1 MEDKTKVMETIVLN
15 WKNRKAIKQAK
26 QTILEGGL
34 LVYPTDTIYGFGV
47 DATNIDSINRLNSL
61 KNREGPI
68 SVIAP
73 DNKTVSTWINIP
85 NNEKELVT
93 NKLKPYKTIIY
104 PVHENIVNNL
114 ILGPDKT
121 LGVRIPG
128 HPFCKS
134 LSEECKVP
142 ITTTSVNRSGESPKK
157 NVGEILDTFQ
167 SSIDLIIEDGE
178 LSGSSSSIYL
188 YQSKAMKKIR

>member
-1 MEDKTKVMETIVLN
+1 MENKPKVMEPKILN
-15 WKNRKAIKQAK
+15 WKNKNAIERAK
-26 QTILEGGL
+26 HTILEGGL

-47 DATNIDSINRLNSL
+47 DATNANSIKRLNLL

-73 DNKTVSTWINIP
+73 NNSTVSAWINIP
-85 NNEKELVT
+85 NDEKKLAS

-104 PVHENIVNNL
+104 PVYENIVNNL
-114 ILGPDKT
+114 ILGPNNT
-121 LGVRIPG
+121 LGIRIPN

-142 ITTTSVNRSGESPKK
+142 ITTTSVNRSGELPKI
-157 NVGEILDTFQ
+157 NVDEILDSFENN
-167 SSIDLIIEDGE
+167 IDLIIEDGE
-178 LSGSSSSIYL
+178 LSGSPSNIYL
-188 YQSKAMKKIR
+188 YQSKTIKKIR

>member
-1 MEDKTKVMETIVLN
+1 MENKPKVMEPIVLN
-15 WKNRKAIKQAK
+15 WKNKNAIEKAK

-47 DATNIDSINRLNSL
+47 DATNADSIKRINTL

-73 DNKTVSTWINIP
+73 GNEIVSTWINIP
-85 NNEKELVT
+85 NDEKEFAS

-104 PVHENIVNNL
+104 QVHENIVNNL
-114 ILGPDKT
+114 ILGPDNT
-121 LGVRIPG
+121 LGIRIPD

-142 ITTTSVNRSGESPKK
+142 ITTTSVNRSGELPKT
-157 NVGEILDTFQ
+157 NIGEILDSFQ
-167 SSIDLIIEDGE
+167 NKIDLIIEDGE
-178 LSGSSSSIYL
+178 LSGSASSIYL
-188 YQSKAMKKIR
+188 YQSKTMKKIR

>member
-1 MEDKTKVMETIVLN
+1 MENKPKVMEPIILS
-15 WKNRKAIKQAK
+15 WKNKNAIEKAKK
-26 QTILEGGL
+26 TILDGGI

-47 DATNIDSINRLNSL
+47 DATNADSINTLNKI
-61 KNREGPI
+61 KNRNGPI

-73 DNKTVSTWINIP
+73 NNRTVSTWINIP
-85 NNEKELVT
+85 NDEKDLAS
-93 NKLKPYKTIIY
+93 NKLKPFKTIIY

-114 ILGPDKT
+114 ILGPNNT
-121 LGVRIPG
+121 LGIRIPD

-142 ITTTSVNRSGESPKK
+142 ITTTSVNRSGEIPKK
-157 NVGEILDTFQ
+157 NVGEILGSFQ
-167 SSIDLIIEDGE
+167 NSIDLIIEDGE

-188 YQSKAMKKIR
+188 YQSKTMKKIR

>member
-1 MEDKTKVMETIVLN
+1 MENKPKIMKPIVLN
-15 WKNRKAIKQAK
+15 WKNKNAIEKAK

-47 DATNIDSINRLNSL
+47 DATNADSLNRLNTL

-73 DNKTVSTWINIP
+73 NNKIVSTWINIP
-85 NNEKELVT
+85 NDEKEFASI
-93 NKLKPYKTIIY
+93 KLKPYKTIIY

-114 ILGPDKT
+114 ILGPDNT
-121 LGVRIPG
+121 LGIRIPD

-134 LSEECKVP
+134 LSEVCKVP
-142 ITTTSVNRSGESPKK
+142 ITTTSVNRSGELPKK
-157 NVGEILDTFQ
+157 NVGEILDSFQ

-178 LSGSSSSIYL
+178 LSGSPSSIYL
-188 YQSKAMKKIR
+188 YRSKTMKKIR

>member
-1 MEDKTKVMETIVLN
+1 MENKPKIMEPIVLN
-15 WKNRKAIKQAK
+15 WKNKNAIEKAK

-47 DATNIDSINRLNSL
+47 DATNADSIKRINTL

-73 DNKTVSTWINIP
+73 NNRTVSNWINIP
-85 NNEKELVT
+85 NDEKEFAT
-93 NKLKPYKTIIY
+93 NNLKPYKTIIY
-104 PVHENIVNNL
+104 PIHENIVSDL
-114 ILGPDKT
+114 ILGPDNT
-121 LGVRIPG
+121 LGIRIPD

-134 LSEECKVP
+134 LSAECKVP
-142 ITTTSVNRSGESPKK
+142 ITTTSVNRSGEIPKT
-157 NVGEILDTFQ
+157 NVGEILDSFQ

-188 YQSKAMKKIR
+188 YQSKTMKKIR

>member
-1 MEDKTKVMETIVLN
+1 MENKPKIMEPIVLN
-15 WKNRKAIKQAK
+15 WKNKNAIEKAK

-47 DATNIDSINRLNSL
+47 DATNADSIKRLNTL

-73 DNKTVSTWINIP
+73 NNKIVSTWINIP
-85 NNEKELVT
+85 NDEKEFASK
-93 NKLKPYKTIIY
+93 KLKPYKTIIY
-104 PVHENIVNNL
+104 QVHGNIVNNL
-114 ILGPDKT
+114 ILGPDNT
-121 LGVRIPG
+121 LGIRIPD

-142 ITTTSVNRSGESPKK
+142 ITTTSVNRSGELPKK
-157 NVGEILDTFQ
+157 NVGEILDSFQ

-178 LSGSSSSIYL
+178 LSGSPSSIYL
-188 YQSKAMKKIR
+188 YQSKTMKKIR

>member
-1 MEDKTKVMETIVLN
+1 MDPIILS
-15 WKNRKAIKQAK
+15 WKNKNAIEKAKK
-26 QTILEGGL
+26 TILDGGI

-47 DATNIDSINRLNSL
+47 DATNAESIKRLNTL

-73 DNKTVSTWINIP
+73 NKKIVSTWINIP
-85 NNEKELVT
+85 NDEKEFAS
-93 NKLKPYKTIIY
+93 NKLKPYRTIIY
-104 PVHENIVNNL
+104 PVYENIVSNL
-114 ILGPDKT
+114 ILGPDNT
-121 LGVRIPG
+121 LGIRIPD

-142 ITTTSVNRSGESPKK
+142 ITTTSVNRSGELPKK
-157 NVGEILDTFQ
+157 NVGEILDSFQ

-188 YQSKAMKKIR
+188 YQSKTMKKIR

>member
-1 MEDKTKVMETIVLN
+1 MENKPKVMKPIILN
-15 WKNRKAIKQAK
+15 WKNKNAIEKAK

-47 DATNIDSINRLNSL
+47 DATNADSIKRLNTL

-68 SVIAP
+68 SVIASN
-73 DNKTVSTWINIP
+73 NKIVSTWINIP
-85 NNEKELVT
+85 NDEKEFAS

-104 PVHENIVNNL
+104 QVHENIVNNL
-114 ILGPDKT
+114 ILGPDNT
-121 LGVRIPG
+121 LGIRIPD

-142 ITTTSVNRSGESPKK
+142 ITTTSVNRSGELPKK
-157 NVGEILDTFQ
+157 NVGEILDCFQ

-178 LSGSSSSIYL
+178 LSGSPSSIYL
-188 YQSKAMKKIR
+188 YQSKTMKKIR